1 MDLRRLSTP
10 GLDHRGGRSCRDP
23 SAAADVVLGRTTW
36 SRRLRPGISAKQ
48 LRRQL
53 GLGRLETAWAMRHK
67 LRAAMVAREREPLK
81 DEVEIDE
88 FFHGGHEEGLK
99 GGRQHGKKV
108 LRGAAIELRGRGSG
122 RLRLQML
129 PTSRAETLEAFT
141 HPTKRGAQAWLD
153 DLVASVRRAV
163 AAGDGA
169 DRRGASPMPRPSRCA
184 EASTSSSR
192 QLRSA
197 TRLPRGD
204 APGGCAGD
212 RARRRWRWRQR
223 GLTRAAASMA
233 RINSLV
239 RVALRR

>member
-1 MDLRRLSTP
+1 
-10 GLDHRGGRSCRDP
+10 
-23 SAAADVVLGRTTW
+23 
-36 SRRLRPGISAKQ
+36 
-48 LRRQL
+48 
-53 GLGRLETAWAMRHK
+53 MRHK

-169 DRRGASPMPRPSRCA
+169 DRRGLRRCLGRVA
-184 EASTSSSR
+184 A
-192 QLRSA
+192 
-197 TRLPRGD
+197 RGR
-204 APGGCAGD
+204 AP
-212 RARRRWRWRQR
+212 RAR
-223 GLTRAAASMA
+223 ASSDRLRVSHVGMLRVGA
-233 RINSLV
+233 RVTEHDGGGVGDSED
-239 RVALRR
+239 